1 MDYKEKLRLAKEALV
16 SGSYDRET
24 IEYIFPELR
33 EESEDE
39 KIRKDITSFLRSKN
53 GYMNPNEDWD
63 FHNRWLP
70 WLEKQGEV
78 CHSIMWHSVFEE
90 PEEMQELLCELESD
104 DATWHEVAFY
114 HAETKTFWNGERQ
127 VEDVI
132 RWCYIGD
139 LHKKS
144 KFETSIQEGDNI
156 VTNEDGTRFN
166 INQLERVAKKENLA
180 WSEEDDKMLDD
191 AIGAVGAADYYYT
204 YNDKEEI
211 KHWLKSLKE
220 RMKGE

>member
-1 MDYKEKLRLAKEALV
+1 MDYEKKLTLAKEALE

-33 EESEDE
+33 QNEDDKIREALIDGLYDCMSDDLGWSDFGGVPIEDLLAWLERQGEQKSADKIEPKFRVKYAGNEYNVLDVKDIAGVTFYGIEDE
-39 KIRKDITSFLRSKN
+39 TNHIDYVK
-53 GYMNPNEDWD
+53 
-63 FHNRWLP
+63 
-70 WLEKQGEV
+70 
-78 CHSIMWHSVFEE
+78 
-90 PEEMQELLCELESD
+90 
-104 DATWHEVAFY
+104 
-114 HAETKTFWNGERQ
+114 
-127 VEDVI
+127 VEN
-132 RWCYIGD
+132 C
-139 LHKKS
+139 
-144 KFETSIQEGDNI
+144 
-156 VTNEDGTRFN
+156 
-166 INQLERVAKKENLA
+166 ERVGGYNIKENGFPYPTKPAVFSEQKPA